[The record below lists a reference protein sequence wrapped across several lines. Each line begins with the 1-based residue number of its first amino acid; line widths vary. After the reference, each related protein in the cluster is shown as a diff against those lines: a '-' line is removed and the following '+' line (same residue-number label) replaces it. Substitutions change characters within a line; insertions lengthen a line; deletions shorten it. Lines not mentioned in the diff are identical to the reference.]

1 MRACV
6 VWPSFVLGIALT
18 SLSGATWLVY
28 AAHSD
33 PSFAVEP
40 DYYAKAVRWD
50 EIARQNQENKRL
62 GWMITMPERSRDRLV
77 VHLSDAEGRSL
88 VGAAVTAV
96 AFANARAGERY
107 QLDFVDEGNGQ
118 YSAPLQTG
126 RGGLWR
132 FRFSVTHGGDI
143 VTSEFDRSL
152 SHPMPTEP
160 PS

>member
-1 MRACV
+1 MRASV

-50 EIARQNQENKRL
+50 DIAHQAQENKRL
-62 GWMITMPERSRDRLV
+62 GWTITMPECSLRRASIR
-77 VHLSDAEGRSL
+77 LSDGKDQAL
-88 VGAAVTAV
+88 IGATVTAV
-96 AFANARAGERY
+96 AFANARANER
-107 QLDFVDEGNGQ
+107 LTLEFVDEGDGR
-118 YSAPLQTG
+118 YSAPLTPE

-132 FRFSVTHGGDI
+132 FRFNVVLGGDT
-143 VTSEFDRSL
+143 VTSEFDCVLNDPST
-152 SHPMPTEP
+152 TEP
-160 PS
+160 SS